1 MRRQFISAISRADR
15 AAAICGALVLVM
27 PGAAHCA
34 EAGAWI
40 LDTGAG
46 CKVWNPHPQPNETI
60 RWSGACP
67 NGMAQGRG
75 AAQWFRGNLPFE
87 TDEGQWREGR
97 QTGFGTQVW
106 PTGRYDGELTDGEPN
121 GRGVLIVQGVRYD
134 GELRNG
140 KPNGFG
146 TLTNANGIFR
156 GTWRDGCLQ
165 DQKQKAAFG
174 VPLSAC

>member
-1 MRRQFISAISRADR
+1 MQRIISAIHP
-15 AAAICGALVLVM
+15 AARIAAV
-27 PGAAHCA
+27 GAALGLIVPVAASHA
-34 EAGAWI
+34 EAGGWI

-46 CKVWNPHPQPNETI
+46 CKVWNPHPQPNETL

-75 AAQWFRGNLPFE
+75 AVQWSKGNLPFE
-87 TDEGQWREGR
+87 TDEGEWREGR
-97 QTGFGTQVW
+97 QSGFGTQVW
-106 PTGRYDGELTDGEPN
+106 PTGRYDGELVDGEPN

-134 GELRNG
+134 GALRNG

-146 TLTNANGIFR
+146 TLTNMSGTFR
-156 GTWRDGCLQ
+156 GTWKDGCLQ

>member
-1 MRRQFISAISRADR
+1 MQRIVPSLCLAGRT
-15 AAAICGALVLVM
+15 AAVAAMLAL
-27 PGAAHCA
+27 AASVAAKCA
-34 EAGAWI
+34 ETGSWI

-46 CKVWNPHPQPNETI
+46 CKVWNPHPQPNETL

-87 TDEGQWREGR
+87 TDEGEWREGR
-97 QTGFGTQVW
+97 QSGFGTQVW
-106 PTGRYDGELTDGEPN
+106 PAGRYDGELADGEPS
-121 GRGVLIVQGVRYD
+121 GRGTLIVQGVRYE
-134 GELRNG
+134 GELRKG

-146 TLTNANGIFR
+146 TLTNMSGTFR
-156 GTWRDGCLQ
+156 GTWKDGCLQ
-165 DQKQKAAFG
+165 DAKQKAAFG

>member
-1 MRRQFISAISRADR
+1 MRGQFISAISRAER
-15 AAAICGALVLVM
+15 AAAICAVLALATS
-27 PGAAHCA
+27 GAARCA

-40 LDTGAG
+40 LDTSAG
-46 CKVWNPHPQPNETI
+46 CKVWNPHPQPNETM

-67 NGMAQGRG
+67 NGMAHGRG
-75 AAQWFRGNLPFE
+75 AVQWFRGNLPFE
-87 TDEGQWREGR
+87 TDEGEWREGR

-121 GRGVLIVQGVRYD
+121 GHGVLIVQGLRYD

-146 TLTNANGIFR
+146 TLTNVSGTFR

>member
-1 MRRQFISAISRADR
+1 MRRTSVSALRLAGC
-15 AAAICGALVLVM
+15 AAAAGTALML
-27 PGAAHCA
+27 AAPLAARCA

-60 RWSGACP
+60 RWTGACP
-67 NGMAQGRG
+67 NGMAQGHG

-87 TDEGQWREGR
+87 TDEGEWREGR
-97 QTGFGTQVW
+97 QSGFGTQVW
-106 PTGRYDGELTDGEPN
+106 PTGRYDGELVDGEPD
-121 GRGVLIVQGVRYD
+121 GRGVLIVQGVRYE
-134 GELRNG
+134 GELRGG

-146 TLTNANGIFR
+146 TLTNAGGTFR

-174 VPLSAC
+174 VPPSAC

>member
-1 MRRQFISAISRADR
+1 MQRIASAAYLV
-15 AAAICGALVLVM
+15 AL
-27 PGAAHCA
+27 GAALAVPVVAHGA

-46 CKVWNPHPQPNETI
+46 CKVWNPHPQPNETL

-87 TDEGQWREGR
+87 TDEGEWREGR
-97 QTGFGTQVW
+97 QSGYGSQVW
-106 PTGRYDGELTDGEPN
+106 PAGRYDGELVDGEPN
-121 GRGVLIVQGVRYD
+121 GRGTLIVQGVRYE

-140 KPNGFG
+140 KPNGPG
-146 TLTNANGIFR
+146 TLTNVSGTFR
-156 GTWRDGCLQ
+156 GIWKDGCLQ
-165 DQKQKAAFG
+165 DPKQRAAFG

>member
-1 MRRQFISAISRADR
+1 MRRRLTSAVGFAGRAV
-15 AAAICGALVLVM
+15 ATGVALVLVV
-27 PGAAHCA
+27 PSAVRCA

-40 LDTGAG
+40 LDAGAG
-46 CKVWNPHPQPNETI
+46 CKVWNPHPQPNETV

-87 TDEGQWREGR
+87 TDEGEWRQGR
-97 QTGFGTQVW
+97 QSGFGTQVW

-121 GRGVLIVQGVRYD
+121 GRGVLIVQGLRYE

-146 TLTNANGIFR
+146 TLTNASGTFR

-165 DQKQKAAFG
+165 DAKQRAAFG